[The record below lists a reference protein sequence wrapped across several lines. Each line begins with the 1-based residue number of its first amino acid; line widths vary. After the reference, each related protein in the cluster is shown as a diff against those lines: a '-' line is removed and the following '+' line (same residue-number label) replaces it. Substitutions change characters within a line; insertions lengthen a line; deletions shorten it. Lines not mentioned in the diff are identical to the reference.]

1 MPMEVYKIIN
11 RINNKIYVGIT
22 TKNIQKRF
30 KQHIQHSVIPKT
42 NLQKAIQFY
51 GSNNFI
57 IESIEQCATLYE
69 LMEREK
75 FWIDYYKSNNE
86 LYGYNMT
93 EGGESLFNASN
104 RKGTTNAIIN
114 GEVKS
119 VTVDYFYSNDLASPN
134 KNMLTVFKNGKSL
147 RIHKD
152 EYQEYKLK
160 GYTSK
165 NYGFVTLYNKEAKCI
180 EKVETCYY
188 IKNKDKFL
196 GINKGKTLY
205 YNFRA
210 KQFRIIPPSK
220 ADINQ
225 YANKNKIKYQVIDRT
240 GNVVYETLNI
250 DNIPIKLGLK
260 IFKYISKFNKELM
273 YITPMVI
280 YKMKNKYRDYS
291 LIGFKLFVKKY
302 K

>member
-1 MPMEVYKIIN
+1 MRMEVYKIIN
-11 RINNKIYVGIT
+11 KINNKIYIGIT
-22 TKNIQKRF
+22 TKTIQQRF
-30 KQHIQHSVIPKT
+30 KQHVQHSVTPKT
-42 NLQKAIQFY
+42 NLHKAIQFY
-51 GSNNFI
+51 GSDNFI
-57 IESIEQCATLYE
+57 IESIEQCNTLSE
-69 LMEREK
+69 LMRREK
-75 FWIDYYKSNNE
+75 FWIDYYKSNND

-119 VTVDYFYSNDLASPN
+119 VTIDYFYDNNLVSPN
-134 KNMLTVFKNGKSL
+134 KNMLTVFKNGESA
-147 RIHKD
+147 RICKN

-165 NYGFVTLYNKEAKCI
+165 NYGFVTVYNKETKSI
-180 EKVETCYY
+180 EKVEMCYY
-188 IKNKDKFL
+188 AENKDKFL

-205 YNFRA
+205 YNFRT
-210 KQFRIIPPSK
+210 KQFKIIPPSK

-225 YANKNKIKYQVIDRT
+225 YANKDKIKYQVIDKT
-240 GNVVYETLNI
+240 GSIVYETLNI
-250 DNIPIKLGLK
+250 DSIPIKLGLK
-260 IFKYISKFNKELM
+260 IFKYMSKFNKDLM
-273 YITPMVI
+273 LVTPSVLH
-280 YKMKNKYRDYS
+280 KMKNKYRDYS